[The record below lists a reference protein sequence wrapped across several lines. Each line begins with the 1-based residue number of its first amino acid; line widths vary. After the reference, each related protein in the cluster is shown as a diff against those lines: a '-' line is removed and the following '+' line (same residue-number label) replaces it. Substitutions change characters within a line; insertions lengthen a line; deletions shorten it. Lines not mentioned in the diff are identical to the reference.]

1 MIEMFHPSLLPGGP
15 VMQTEQRARSIKPLL
30 AAFAIEAPDIVVED
44 LVLDS
49 RDVAVHKAF
58 IALNGHALD
67 GRDFIP
73 QAISL
78 GAKVI
83 LAEADSAKEHGQMGM
98 REQSLIIQ
106 FYQLPQC
113 LSALATAFFSQPAQ
127 QLNVIAVTG
136 TNGKTSTVQLT
147 SQLAHLLGEKAASIG
162 TLGAGIYHDQ
172 EPLLSLNSTLNT
184 TPDAVSMQ
192 RLLAD
197 FVAHKA
203 TVVALEASSHALVQ
217 HRLSELKTDVAV
229 FTNLSRDHLDYHLT
243 MSAYAQAKRMLLS
256 QPQLRFAVLNF
267 DDQECQNWLA
277 ALPDGVLPVLF
288 SLTGKPQSLV
298 STAKYLY
305 ATDIE
310 YLPKGSRFKLC
321 SSWGEA
327 NIELALLGH
336 FNLANLL
343 AAIAAQLCL
352 GKSLPAIAAVCNK
365 LTAIAGRME
374 VFHYAGKPAVVVD
387 YAHTPDALQQTL
399 VALRA
404 HARGKLLCV
413 FGCGGGRDQ
422 GKRSLMGGIAE
433 RYADQVIVTNDNSRH
448 EDPLEIAQQ
457 ILSGCVAPQRIDVEL
472 DRKKAIAL
480 AVAKAGVED
489 VILVAGK
496 GHEDYQIIGGQSL
509 PYNERQFVQ
518 DYLGG
523 TQ

>member
-1 MIEMFHPSLLPGGP
+1 MFHPLLLPGGP
-15 VMQTEQRARSIKPLL
+15 VMLTEQRAKSIKPLL
-30 AAFAIEAPDIVVED
+30 AAFAIDAPDIAVED

-58 IALNGHALD
+58 IALIGHALD

-83 LAEADSAKEHGQMGM
+83 ISEADSVDEHGHLDM

-106 FYQLPQC
+106 FYQLARH
-113 LSALATAFFSQPAQ
+113 LSALATAFFAQPAQ
-127 QLNVIAVTG
+127 QLKVIAVTG

-162 TLGAGIYHDQ
+162 TLGAGIYRDH
-172 EPLLSLNSTLNT
+172 EPLLGLSTTLNT

-192 RLLAD
+192 RLLAQ
-197 FVAHKA
+197 FVAQDA

-229 FTNLSRDHLDYHLT
+229 FTNLTRDHLDYHLT

-256 QPQLRFAVLNF
+256 QPQLRFAVLN
-267 DDQECQNWLA
+267 DDDGDSKNWLA
-277 ALPDGVLPVLF
+277 AMPEGVMPVLF
-288 SLTGKPQSLV
+288 SVTGKPGSL
-298 STAKYLY
+298 SPTAKYLY
-305 ATDIE
+305 ATEIE
-310 YLPKGSRFKLC
+310 YLPKGCRFKLC
-321 SSWGEA
+321 SSWGEVD
-327 NIELALLGH
+327 IEVALLGH

-352 GKSLPAIAAVCNK
+352 GKSLQAIAAVCNK
-365 LTAIAGRME
+365 LTAINGRME
-374 VFHYAGKPAVVVD
+374 VFSCADKPSVVVD

-399 VALRA
+399 HALRA
-404 HARGKLLCV
+404 HTRGRLFCV

-422 GKRSLMGGIAE
+422 GKRPLMGGIAE
-433 RYADQVIVTNDNSRH
+433 RLADKVIITNDNSRN
-448 EDPLEIAQQ
+448 EDPAHIAQQ
-457 ILSGCVAPQRIDVEL
+457 ILSGCIEPQHISVEL
-472 DRKKAIAL
+472 DRKTAIAL
-480 AVAKAGVED
+480 AVAEASNED
-489 VILVAGK
+489 LILVAGK

-523 TQ
+523 KRND